1 MNFVVVF
8 KAEINQLD
16 DEYYQLAKSL
26 RLKAMDQYR
35 CQKFETISE
44 NNLEI
49 ALSYW
54 LSLGDIQAWSQD
66 PEHLYAQNLG
76 KSKWYKYSTV
86 EICQIHKIY
95 ST

>member
-1 MNFVVVF
+1 MNYVVIF

-16 DEYYQLAKSL
+16 DEYYQLAKFL
-26 RLKAMDQYR
+26 RLKAIEQYR

-54 LSLGDIQAWSQD
+54 LSIDDIQAWSQD
-66 PEHLYAQNLG
+66 PDHLYAKKLG
-76 KSKWYKYSTV
+76 KSKWYKHRTV
-86 EICQIHKIY
+86 EICEIQKKY
-95 ST
+95 GV